1 MRTTLM
7 CSFPNSRNSG
17 RQQAHELG
25 LLTAQLGYD
34 CQNHGNPHEDSECD
48 YDIFSLLT
56 VHDLV

>member
-7 CSFPNSRNSG
+7 CSFPNSHSPSCE
-17 RQQAHELG
+17 QANKLG

-48 YDIFSLLT
+48 YDIFALLT